1 MTYQLRK
8 DEPELPVAQIKQEL
22 RKAIDL
28 INAQRLSEAR
38 AVFNRLNEIE
48 TDDIEIIRNLGSV
61 AFALKEHVDA
71 IYYYSKACDLYPRNT
86 DYMFSLAKALY
97 YAGESGEASTILLEV
112 IDINPKMAAA
122 YAMLGLMLNYAG
134 EHEQAVERLE
144 KAIELK
150 PSEPEPYFGLIV
162 ALKNT
167 DRYEESYAYAKKL
180 IRLKKSA
187 GNYNS
192 LSNVQKELGDI
203 DEAVRSAQKAIE
215 LDDTYGY
222 AYINLSQLKKFTD
235 DDLPFIQ
242 RTEKVLNKSMPAEF
256 RATIEFSLGKM
267 YNDTKQWDSAFEHY
281 RQGNALAREAIDPTT
296 DYDKS
301 LKTARKQFPRGLL
314 QQQDLVGS
322 DSDVPVF
329 VIGMPRSGTTLIDQI
344 ISAHP
349 GGGTVGESAEI
360 GFIHASMF
368 SKHGDDADTQER
380 GLTKPVLEK
389 YAQKYLD
396 FAQGRNEGAS
406 RIVDKMPENYQ
417 SAGLIHQLF
426 PNARIIHSVRN
437 PLDTCLSCYFQYFQT
452 IPWAF
457 DLEWIA
463 RRYRYY
469 RRMMGYWKSVLP
481 AGTIYDF
488 SYDEVVANP
497 ESQIPALVDHVGLEW
512 DDACMAFHQSQRT
525 IRTASLWQARQPL
538 YKSSSRRWV
547 NYAPHIEA
555 LAKGLADYLDDGDRD
570 ELARHGIKIR
580 KKWKLF

>member
-1 MTYQLRK
+1 MTNQPNK
-8 DEPELPVAQIKQEL
+8 AAAESAINTFEQDIK
-22 RKAIDL
+22 KAIDL
-28 INAQRLSEAR
+28 VNAQRFSEAR
-38 AVFNRLNEIE
+38 AIFNKLNETE
-48 TDDIEIIRNLGSV
+48 TSDLRTLLNLGGI
-61 AFALKEHVDA
+61 ALALKEHVDA
-71 IYYYSKACDLYPRNT
+71 IYYYSRVCDLQPENA
-86 DYMFSLAKALY
+86 DYMLSLANALY
-97 YAGESGEASTILLEV
+97 NAGELGEASAILFKV
-112 IDINPKMAAA
+112 IEINPKMAAA
-122 YAMLGLMLNYAG
+122 YAKLGLMSNFVCEY
-134 EHEQAVERLE
+134 EQAVEHFE

-150 PSEPEPYFGLIV
+150 PSDPEPYFGIIV

-180 IRLKKSA
+180 IRLQKSA
-187 GNYNS
+187 GNYTS
-192 LSNVQKELGDI
+192 LSNVQKELGDL
-203 DEAVRSAQKAIE
+203 DEAIRSVQKAIE

-222 AYINLSQLKKFTD
+222 AYLNLSQLKKFTED
-235 DDLPFIQ
+235 DMPFVR

-256 RATIEFSLGKM
+256 RATIEFALGKI
-267 YNDTKQWDSAFEHY
+267 YNDTKQWDNAFKHY

-296 DYDKS
+296 VYDRDLKS
-301 LKTARKQFPRGLL
+301 ARKLFSKSLL
-314 QQQDLVGS
+314 QQKNLGGC
-322 DSDVPVF
+322 DSEVPVF

-349 GGGTVGESAEI
+349 EGGTVGESAEI
-360 GFIHASMF
+360 GFIHSSMF

-380 GLTKPVLEK
+380 GITQPVLEK

-396 FAQGRNEGAS
+396 FEQGRNEGAS

-417 SAGLIHQLF
+417 SAGLIHLLF
-426 PNARIIHSVRN
+426 PNARIIHAVRN
-437 PLDTCLSCYFQYFQT
+437 PLDTCLSCYFVYFQS

-463 RRYRYY
+463 KRYRYY
-469 RRMMGYWKSVLP
+469 RRMMDHWKSVLP
-481 AGTIYDF
+481 PGTIYDF

-512 DDACMAFHQSQRT
+512 DDACMAFHQSQRA

-555 LAKGLADYLDDGDRD
+555 LAKGLADYLDDEDRE
-570 ELARHGIKIR
+570 ELARQGIKVR